1 VRMKIVVHDPAWV
14 TRTRAEGR
22 DLAALLRHV
31 WRRSKQLLCGMRGHD
46 YVLKAQRRRMAL
58 HCPVCGHETVGW
70 DIGGW
75 DIGDPTPKMSSP
87 DRPRYLELLRK
98 RG

>member
-1 VRMKIVVHDPAWV
+1 MRMKIVVHDPAWV

-22 DLAALLRHV
+22 DLATLLRNA
-31 WRRSKQLLCGMRGHD
+31 WRRTKQLLCGMRGHD
-46 YVLKAQRRRMAL
+46 YVLKAQRRRIAL
-58 HCPVCGHETVGW
+58 HCPACGHETVGW
-70 DIGGW
+70 DIA
-75 DIGDPTPKMSSP
+75 DPTPKLSSP

>member
-1 VRMKIVVHDPAWV
+1 MRMKIVVHDPAWV
-14 TRTRAEGR
+14 TRTRADGR
-22 DLAALLRHV
+22 EVMSWLRHA

-46 YVLKAQRRRMAL
+46 YVLKAQRRHMAL
-58 HCPVCGHETVGW
+58 HCPGSGNETAGW
-70 DIGGW
+70 DLS
-75 DIGDPTPKMSSP
+75 DPTPKVTTNS